1 MSQTRRGP
9 DPQVSPATERD
20 DNFPERI
27 AEAVVRAGGVARL
40 ARLTGSSES
49 VIRKWRLG
57 HSEPTRRNLVRV
69 ADAAGVSVQWLAAGL
84 PAAMG
89 SAAKSSAAPRAA
101 HPGGPAT
108 IWWHADIDRCLDEIR
123 IVLAWSEAAGVSAH
137 GGSDASLHAQVDA
150 YLRQTARSATVPVAT
165 RVRACL
171 LGAVHLADPG
181 LARLYRMLEPHLRS
195 ALPDADDATMEIVDS
210 LLAEAGTDPLPG
222 VREGLHRAMV
232 EHGLT
237 RDGAREFLRCLQSG
251 LDAR

>member
-27 AEAVVRAGGVARL
+27 AEAVVRAGGVAR
-40 ARLTGSSES
+40 
-49 VIRKWRLG
+49 
-57 HSEPTRRNLVRV
+57 
-69 ADAAGVSVQWLAAGL
+69 
-84 PAAMG
+84 
-89 SAAKSSAAPRAA
+89 
-101 HPGGPAT
+101 
-108 IWWHADIDRCLDEIR
+108 
-123 IVLAWSEAAGVSAH
+123 
-137 GGSDASLHAQVDA
+137 
-150 YLRQTARSATVPVAT
+150 
-165 RVRACL
+165 
-171 LGAVHLADPG
+171 

-237 RDGAREFLRCLQSG
+237 RDGAREFLRCLQRG